1 MEFILIQKTIFYLM
15 DLLKISL
22 SLSQISPNLLTIFL
36 SYSFMKTISCL
47 PNHDSLARLEA
58 WII

>member
-15 DLLKISL
+15 DLLKRSL
-22 SLSQISPNLLTIFL
+22 SLISPNLLTIFL